1 MTQKWF
7 IAVANN
13 DSPAQ
18 RRRCASHFIDSY
30 FLEEDETMLHR
41 LLAVLA
47 LVGSISLAVGCS
59 GAKETGEAKTDT
71 QVKQENNDYMQKM
84 MQAQQQQETQKSGGT
99 GQ

>member
-1 MTQKWF
+1 
-7 IAVANN
+7 
-13 DSPAQ
+13 
-18 RRRCASHFIDSY
+18 
-30 FLEEDETMLHR
+30 MLHR

-47 LVGSISLAVGCS
+47 LVGAISMAVGCS
-59 GAKETGEAKTDT
+59 GAKETGEAQTAT

>member
-1 MTQKWF
+1 
-7 IAVANN
+7 N
-13 DSPAQ
+13 
-18 RRRCASHFIDSY
+18 SY

-47 LVGSISLAVGCS
+47 LVGSVSLAVGCS

-84 MQAQQQQETQKSGGT
+84 MQAQQQEAQKSGGT